1 MSTKSGKEMGGVRGT
16 LLHWWCLCKAVGQ
29 PLQKLVWKV
38 LKRLKREL
46 AYDWTLSSYQAEDS
60 KPETLAHS
68 CPTAVF
74 TMAKQNQP
82 RHSPGEVGQWY
93 IHANEF
99 YSSRKK
105 QTTSSA

>member
-1 MSTKSGKEMGGVRGT
+1 MGGVRGT
-16 LLHWWCLCKAVGQ
+16 LLHWWCWCKAVGQ

-46 AYDWTLSSYQAEDS
+46 AYDQDTQRYQAEDS

-99 YSSRKK
+99 YSSRKN